1 MTSLAVVV
9 RWELAWRNLS
19 GQAELDSKPRANVE
33 GLWTMLRV
41 SFLMLVGGCV

>member
-19 GQAELDSKPRANVE
+19 GQAELDSKPRTNVE
-33 GLWTMLRV
+33 GLWTMLLV
-41 SFLMLVGGCV
+41 AFLIWVGGLV